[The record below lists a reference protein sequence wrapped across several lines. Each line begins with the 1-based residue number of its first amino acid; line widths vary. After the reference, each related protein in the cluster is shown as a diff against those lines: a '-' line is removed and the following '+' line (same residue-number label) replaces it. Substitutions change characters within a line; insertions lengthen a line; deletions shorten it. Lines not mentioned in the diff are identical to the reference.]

1 MTPQPSPRN
10 SKPRPGRLASIAVG
24 FACALAVP
32 ALSLA
37 ADAGDASGEQIYRLK
52 CASCHGAS
60 GEGTKEFP
68 RALEG
73 DKSAEKLAHLIEK
86 TMPEDDPGTCVGPE
100 AEKVAAYIHDAF
112 YSQAARDR
120 NAPPRVELSRLTV
133 RQHKNALAD
142 LLAGFRGEPAR
153 DGKPG
158 LRGEYFKAGK
168 FRDKERVFERVDPEV
183 KFDFKLGGP
192 GDEPDKFDARRFS
205 MRWDGSIVAPETG
218 EYEFV
223 VRTEHATRLF
233 VNDPQRP
240 LIDAWVKSG
249 NETEYRGSI
258 TLLGGRAYPIRLD
271 FTKGRLGDDD
281 AKFDK
286 HHPILPASIEL
297 AWAVPNRAIETI
309 PTRCLSTAEVAPTYV
324 SLTPFPP
331 DDRSVGYER
340 GTSVSKAWEQ
350 ATTDAAIETAAY
362 VSAHLRDLTGAKP
375 EDADRGDKLKS
386 FCRSFVRRAF
396 RGPISDDLIGVF
408 VDRQFEGGR
417 DPEVAVKR
425 VILLT
430 LKSPRFLYRE
440 AGGLGPGYD
449 VASRLSFGLWD
460 SIPDRPLIEAAEAG
474 KLDEKEEVAR
484 QATRMVDDPRAHAKI
499 REFFF
504 QWLRIDRAPDLSK
517 DQAIYP
523 GFDKAIAADLR
534 TSLDLTLD
542 DILWSDSSDFRQIL
556 LTDQSML
563 NGRLSKFYGAGLPDD
578 APFQKTRFEPD
589 QRAGVLSHPYVLA
602 NFAYTA
608 TSSPIHRGVFI
619 NRSVLGRGLKPPPE
633 AVAPLAPDLHA
644 SLSTRER
651 VTIQTSPAACMTCH
665 GMVNPLG
672 FGLERFDAVGRFR
685 AEEKGKP
692 VDASG
697 VYEDQAGT
705 ATPYEGARALAEL
718 LARSEETHFAFV
730 DQLFHALVKQPIRA
744 YGPQVRADLR
754 RGFADDGYSVRKLA
768 ARIVATSA
776 LAPAPVPVASA
787 SAPD

>member
-1 MTPQPSPRN
+1 MSPRV
-10 SKPRPGRLASIAVG
+10 SKNLLPRTGRLAATVVG
-24 FACALAVP
+24 LALALVGP
-32 ALSLA
+32 ALA
-37 ADAGDASGEQIYRLK
+37 ADNKLGDSTGEQIYRLK
-52 CASCHGAS
+52 CASCHGAA

-73 DKSAEKLAHLIEK
+73 DKSVAKLARLIEK

-100 AEKVAAYIHDAF
+100 AEKVAAYIHEAF
-112 YSQAARDR
+112 YSQAARER
-120 NAPPRVELSRLTV
+120 NVPPRVELSRLTV

-142 LLAGFRGEPAR
+142 LIGAFRGDPAR

-158 LRGEYFKAGK
+158 LRADYFKASR
-168 FRDKERVFERVDPEV
+168 FRDNERIIERVDPEV
-183 KFDFKLGGP
+183 KFDFKSEGP
-192 GDEPDKFDARRFS
+192 GPEPGKFDARRFS
-205 MRWDGSIVAPETG
+205 VRWQGSVIAPETG
-218 EYEFV
+218 EYEFII
-223 VRTEHATRLF
+223 RTEHAARLF
-233 VNDPQRP
+233 VNDPRKP

-249 NETEYRGSI
+249 SDTEYRASI
-258 TLLGGRAYPIRLD
+258 TLMGGRAYPIHLD
-271 FTKGRLGDDD
+271 FTKGSQGVND
-281 AKFDK
+281 AKFEK
-286 HHPILPASIEL
+286 HHPILPATIALEWS
-297 AWAVPNRAIETI
+297 VPNRSTEVI
-309 PTRCLSTAEVAPTYV
+309 PARCLTTVEVPPTFV

-331 DDRSVGYER
+331 DDRSEGYER

-362 VSAHLRDLTGAKP
+362 VSDHLRELTDVKP
-375 EDADRGDKLKS
+375 DDSDRADKLKA
-386 FCRSFVRRAF
+386 FCRTFVRRAF
-396 RGPISDDLIGVF
+396 RGPISDDLVAAVIN
-408 VDRQFEGGR
+408 RQFEGGR

-440 AGGLGPGYD
+440 AGGLGPGFD

-460 SIPDRPLIEAAEAG
+460 SIPDRTLIEAAEAG
-474 KLDEKEEVAR
+474 KLADKDEVAR
-484 QATRMVDDPRAHAKI
+484 QATRMVDDPRAHTKI

-517 DQAIYP
+517 DPEIYP

-542 DILWSDSSDFRQIL
+542 DILWSDSSDFRQVL
-556 LTDQSML
+556 LADQSML
-563 NGRLSKFYGAGLPDD
+563 NGRLSKFYGAGLADD
-578 APFQKTRFEPD
+578 APFQKTRFEAD
-589 QRAGVLSHPYVLA
+589 RRAGVLSHPYVLA

-608 TSSPIHRGVFI
+608 SSSPIHRGVFI

-633 AVAPLAPDLHA
+633 AVAPLAPSLHA
-644 SLSTRER
+644 GLSTRER

-672 FGLERFDAVGRFR
+672 FGLEQFDAVGRFR

-697 VYEDQAGT
+697 SYEDQNGT
-705 ATPYEGARALAEL
+705 STPYEGARALAEL
-718 LARSEETHFAFV
+718 LARSEETHSAFV

-744 YGPQVRADLR
+744 FGPKTRADLR
-754 RGFADDGYSVRKLA
+754 RGFAEDGYSVRKLA

-776 LAPAPVPVASA
+776 MSPAPEPA
-787 SAPD
+787 APPSH